1 MVLGGVTARERG
13 DPIDDLD
20 DVLHDRWSRLCFNA
34 ERCIDTPLRLGH
46 HLTVV
51 DVDVT
56 SSDEMIV
63 AGGTTVGGSD
73 HRRRALHHNNVNNNN
88 YVNDR
93 DSNNNNKGI
102 ISLYQYHFL
111 HSVSAKNRN
120 AYPLVSLPLPT
131 AVSAVKWFPYDSAMF
146 LCACVAPASAS
157 VPAAERSPV
166 VSVWDTMQFQ
176 PVSSIHVPVATS
188 SNRSSGSGA
197 SDTLAAAA
205 TVVRGQSSSSSLQ
218 STSSSTTTPTVTS
231 LATATHPSARH
242 ELVAV
247 AMPPVRHVTLI
258 DLVSGSAT
266 HILQPQ
272 SDMFPVVDVA
282 WSPTNPHLLAA
293 AASDGTVS
301 LFDVRR
307 AGSVACLLT
316 MDDRAQ
322 LLHQP
327 LLYPVT
333 TPTATKHSRPRPS
346 EKDAYNDEEAL
357 NFNSPNAVN
366 AQHARVHQRRS
377 SQSRAA
383 ASGGG
388 AVASPRSGSGSHS
401 NSSIKRRSL
410 GKSSNHREPV
420 QSVVSNLL
428 KQRAAARTKPVRRLS
443 SQQKHHQQQQQQ
455 ETPPPV
461 RLGHETPIRYTLGLG
476 SAWRDAPRRWSEL
489 AILTPTINKNTTTT
503 GSNPLL
509 TGQFLLQQHHD
520 TDPTTSSQHH
530 RRRRPR
536 ATTLTA
542 NHHSGGGFHVDPA
555 VNATTTTTT
564 SRSRMQ
570 VRFTPDGSTVVSSGA
585 HGRDG
590 VKAHDMLTGR
600 VVADLPRHCP
610 MFSAF
615 DVAPDGLHLMTFKD
629 GALFISDL
637 MTGSYVNVSA
647 APVQQQQPYVHDFVL
662 HHTDQCLVAVTGN
675 AIEFWDCA
683 SAQQKHDDD
692 DADEHE

>member
-1 MVLGGVTARERG
+1 MLLGGVTARERG
-13 DPIDDLD
+13 DPVDDLD
-20 DVLHDRWSRLCFNA
+20 DVLHDRWSSLCFNA
-34 ERCIDTPLRLGH
+34 ERCIDSPLRLGH
-46 HLTVV
+46 RLTVL

-63 AGGTTVGGSD
+63 AGGTTVGSD
-73 HRRRALHHNNVNNNN
+73 HRRAFMQNRNTANNRNNSDSDNNNN
-88 YVNDR
+88 
-93 DSNNNNKGI
+93 GI

-111 HSVSAKNRN
+111 HTVSAKNRN

-146 LCACVAPASAS
+146 LCACVPPASAA
-157 VPAAERSPV
+157 VPAAERSSV

-176 PVSSIHVPVATS
+176 AVSSIHVPVATS
-188 SNRSSGSGA
+188 STSASGA
-197 SDTLAAAA
+197 SDMVAG
-205 TVVRGQSSSSSLQ
+205 RGRLSSSSSSSSSQ
-218 STSSSTTTPTVTS
+218 STSTSTPTVTS

-247 AMPPVRHVTLI
+247 AMPPARHVTLI

-322 LLHQP
+322 LLQQP

-333 TPTATKHSRPRPS
+333 TPAPTPAAKHSRTRA
-346 EKDAYNDEEAL
+346 EKDRHDDEAL
-357 NFNSPNAVN
+357 NSSSPNAVN
-366 AQHARVHQRRS
+366 AHARLHQRRS

-383 ASGGG
+383 ASD
-388 AVASPRSGSGSHS
+388 AVASQGGSSGSHS
-401 NSSIKRRSL
+401 NSSRRRSV
-410 GKSSNHREPV
+410 GRSNRTEPAG
-420 QSVVSNLL
+420 SIVSNLL
-428 KQRAAARTKPVRRLS
+428 KQRAARTRPARRLS
-443 SQQKHHQQQQQQ
+443 SQQKQQQQRQ
-455 ETPPPV
+455 EPSTSPQPV

-476 SAWRDAPRRWSEL
+476 SAWRDAPRRRSEL
-489 AILTPTINKNTTTT
+489 AILTSTNPMMAYD
-503 GSNPLL
+503 PLL
-509 TGQFLLQQHHD
+509 TGQFLQDD
-520 TDPTTSSQHH
+520 TDLSSH
-530 RRRRPR
+530 RRRR
-536 ATTLTA
+536 ATTLTT
-542 NHHSGGGFHVDPA
+542 NHNDGGYHADHDAA
-555 VNATTTTTT
+555 VAT

-585 HGRDG
+585 HGREG
-590 VKAHDMLTGR
+590 VKAHDILTGR

-629 GALFISDL
+629 GALFVSDL
-637 MTGSYVNVSA
+637 VTGSYVNVSA
-647 APVQQQQPYVHDFVL
+647 APTHVHDFVL
-662 HHTDQCLVAVTGN
+662 HQTDQCLVAVTGS

-683 SAQQKHDDD
+683 QHGAEESD
-692 DADEHE
+692 